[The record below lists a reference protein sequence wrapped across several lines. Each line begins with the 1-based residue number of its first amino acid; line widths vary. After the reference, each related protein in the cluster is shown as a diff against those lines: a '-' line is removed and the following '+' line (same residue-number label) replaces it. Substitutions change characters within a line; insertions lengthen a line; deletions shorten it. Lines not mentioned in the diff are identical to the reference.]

1 MWYNDTQQIYAVS
14 EVAFPDGFILGDA
27 NRDVTRD
34 GWYWSNETPDWLKEL
49 ERLNLSETNNE
60 TEQYNGN

>member
-14 EVAFPDGFILGDA
+14 EVAFPDGFILVDA

-34 GWYWSNETPDWLKEL
+34 GWYWSETKPDWLKEL
-49 ERLNLSETNNE
+49 ELPNLSALTDENE
-60 TEQYNGN
+60 

>member
-1 MWYNDTQQIYAVS
+1 MWYNDAQQIYAVN

-34 GWYWSNETPDWLKEL
+34 GWYWSETQPDWLKEL
-49 ERLNLSETNNE
+49 ERLNLSALSNE
-60 TEQYNGN
+60 NE

>member
-14 EVAFPDGFILGDA
+14 EVAFPDGFILGND

-34 GWYWSNETPDWLKEL
+34 GWYWSETKPDWLKEL
-49 ERLNLSETNNE
+49 ERLNQMETNNE
-60 TEQYNGN
+60 NESYNGN

>member
-14 EVAFPDGFILGDA
+14 EVAFPDGFILGDG

-34 GWYWSNETPDWLKEL
+34 GWYWSESKPDWLKEL
-49 ERLNLSETNNE
+49 ELPNLSALNNE
-60 TEQYNGN
+60 NE

>member
-14 EVAFPDGFILGDA
+14 EVAFPNGLVLGDA

-34 GWYWSNETPDWLKEL
+34 GWYWSETQPDWLKEL
-49 ERLNLSETNNE
+49 ERLNQMETNNE
-60 TEQYNGN
+60 NE

>member
-27 NRDVTRD
+27 TRDVTRD
-34 GWYWSNETPDWLKEL
+34 GWYWSETKPDWLQEL
-49 ERLNLSETNNE
+49 ERLNQMETK
-60 TEQYNGN
+60 Q